1 MFPNGTAVSRLDIME
16 ALSQTLH
23 QKLSISRSSRAR
35 SASATRKDR
44 CRNDAVKIKSADVAG
59 TKNVS
64 LSCKEGKRTVDFFF
78 FFAGNTRPTVTPLS
92 HTNMHDFAPKTK
104 LYVDA
109 FVC

>member
-1 MFPNGTAVSRLDIME
+1 MFPQGTAVSRLDIME

-35 SASATRKDR
+35 SASATRKEI
-44 CRNDAVKIKSADVAG
+44 CRNDAVEIKSADVAG

-64 LSCKEGKRTVDFFF
+64 LSCKEGERTVDF